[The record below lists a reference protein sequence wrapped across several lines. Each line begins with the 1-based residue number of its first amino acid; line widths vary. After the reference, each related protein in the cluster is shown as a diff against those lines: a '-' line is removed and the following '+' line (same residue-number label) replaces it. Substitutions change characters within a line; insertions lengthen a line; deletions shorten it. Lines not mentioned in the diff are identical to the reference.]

1 MIFAPELEFVGQLNS
16 VSRNRQP
23 LFFWTM
29 KSQLTDNQLFSW
41 IFLIGLMTVVGC
53 YSFKGATIS
62 PDVNTFYVKNFE
74 SRAANA
80 PANLPI
86 QFTEALKD
94 KIRSESRLRPN
105 EDNPDV
111 EFSGYISGFQV
122 RAVAPKQDET
132 VSQNQLVITVHV
144 DFTNSKDETK
154 NFNQDKSF
162 FLEFP
167 TTSDLLSVQDDLILQ
182 INKQLVEDIF
192 NAAFNNW

>member
-1 MIFAPELEFVGQLNS
+1 MKPQLIDFQWFKLL
-16 VSRNRQP
+16 VAG
-23 LFFWTM
+23 LF
-29 KSQLTDNQLFSW
+29 
-41 IFLIGLMTVVGC
+41 IGLATGC

-62 PDVNTFYVKNFE
+62 PEVNTFFVKNFD
-74 SRAANA
+74 SRAPNA

-94 KIRSESRLRPN
+94 KIRSESRLRLK
-105 EDNPDV
+105 EEEPDV

-122 RAVAPKQDET
+122 RAVAPKPDET

-144 DFTNSKDETK
+144 DFTNSKEEGK
-154 NFNQDKSF
+154 GFSQDKSF
-162 FLEFP
+162 FLDFP
-167 TTSDLLSVQDDLILQ
+167 TTSDLLSVQDNLISQ

>member
-1 MIFAPELEFVGQLNS
+1 
-16 VSRNRQP
+16 
-23 LFFWTM
+23 M
-29 KSQLTDNQLFSW
+29 KQQRIDNQWFNLA
-41 IFLIGLMTVVGC
+41 LGLGFALLLGC

-62 PDVNTFYVKNFE
+62 PEVNTFFVKNFE

-94 KIRSESRLRPN
+94 KIRSESRLQPN
-105 EDNPDV
+105 EENPDV

-122 RAVAPKQDET
+122 RAVAPKPDET

-144 DFTNSKDETK
+144 DFNNSKDETK
-154 NFNQDKSF
+154 NFSQDKSF

-167 TTSDLLSVQDDLILQ
+167 TTSDLLTVQDGLIVQ

>member
-1 MIFAPELEFVGQLNS
+1 MKKRPIDLQRAGLFVC
-16 VSRNRQP
+16 
-23 LFFWTM
+23 LF
-29 KSQLTDNQLFSW
+29 
-41 IFLIGLMTVVGC
+41 IGLLANC

-62 PDVNTFYVKNFE
+62 PEVNTFYVKNFD

-105 EDNPDV
+105 EESPDV

-144 DFTNSKDETK
+144 DFVNSMDDTK

-167 TTSDLLSVQDDLILQ
+167 TTSDLLSVQDGLILQ